1 MGNTILQQQ
10 KSTLGRPPSSGGVQP
25 PNTGPSS
32 TKKAPL
38 NSALHKRA
46 GSIAVKASH
55 DNQPREAS
63 PASNYSSDE
72 LDLNDIED
80 DNKSPERKKKIDPE
94 RRAILYKPLKTVKEK
109 QGLKKPKEI
118 KMHGDKIPEYK

>member
-1 MGNTILQQQ
+1 M
-10 KSTLGRPPSSGGVQP
+10 GRPPSSGGVQP

-38 NSALHKRA
+38 NSAHKRA
-46 GSIAVKASH
+46 GSIAVKATHNST
-55 DNQPREAS
+55 QRAREAS

-80 DNKSPERKKKIDPE
+80 DNKSTGSKK
-94 RRAILYKPLKTVKEK
+94 
-109 QGLKKPKEI
+109 
-118 KMHGDKIPEYK
+118 